1 MASLVAQA
9 VYFGFGLDAF
19 RRDGDAEALAE
30 ADDRTHDRLRVG
42 VGGEVAHEGL
52 VDLDLVER
60 KAAQVAQAG
69 IAGAEIVH
77 RDANTER
84 AQRMQGRQH
93 LAALFQKQRL
103 RDLEF
108 QALRRQ
114 TGLLQRIHDQR
125 QQVAE
130 AELQR

>member
-1 MASLVAQA
+1 PLVAQA

-42 VGGEVAHEGL
+42 IGGEVAHKGL

-60 KAAQVAQAG
+60 KAAQIAQAG

-103 RDLEF
+103 RDLEL
-108 QALRRQ
+108 QTPRRQ
-114 TGLLQRIHDQR
+114 AALLQRIRYQR
-125 QQVAE
+125 QQIAE
-130 AELQR
+130 PELQR